1 MVLLSFLITDH
12 LPQTLA
18 WSPAAFEDFLRELIG
33 KTSNLSDFL
42 EVYCRYT
49 DQYRQV
55 TDALEKTDNLID
67 QIVYALYGLTEEEI
81 VIVEGAAEQA

>member
-1 MVLLSFLITDH
+1 MEEGSGATHH
-12 LPQTLA
+12 LPDTLA
-18 WSPAAFEDFLRELIG
+18 WSAQAFEDFLRELVG
-33 KTSNLSDFL
+33 AVSNLTDFL

-67 QIVYALYGLTEEEI
+67 QIVYALYGLTANEI
-81 VIVEGAAEQA
+81 ALVEAQVQRA